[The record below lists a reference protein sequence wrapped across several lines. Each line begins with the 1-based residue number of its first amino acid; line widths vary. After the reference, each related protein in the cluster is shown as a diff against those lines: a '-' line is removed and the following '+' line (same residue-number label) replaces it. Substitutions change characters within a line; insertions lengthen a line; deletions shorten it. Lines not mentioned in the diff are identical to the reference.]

1 MISRGDIAIAMVAVV
16 LLLLLLFR
24 FFDRMTPHAS
34 MALTTVRR
42 LFSEGKSVA
51 IIYLGISMAAIVL
64 N

>member
-16 LLLLLLFR
+16 LLLLFR